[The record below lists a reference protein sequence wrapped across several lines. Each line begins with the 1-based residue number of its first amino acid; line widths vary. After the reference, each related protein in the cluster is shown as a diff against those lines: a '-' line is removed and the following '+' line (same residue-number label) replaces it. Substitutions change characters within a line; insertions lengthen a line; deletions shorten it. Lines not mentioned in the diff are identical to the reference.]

1 MSDDVF
7 SVVGTA
13 TESRKKS
20 SPIKSELETALGL
33 AHSDAHILT
42 ELECARIPDSPES
55 QYVRTRRVGPLS
67 HVNKTFT
74 FPVEDEFK
82 CIEKGGGGS
91 GRHKQTQEGEG

>member
-13 TESRKKS
+13 TQSRKKS
-20 SPIKSELETALGL
+20 SPTKSELETALGL
-33 AHSDAHILT
+33 AHSDAHILA

-55 QYVRTRRVGPLS
+55 QYIRTRRVGPLS

-74 FPVEDEFK
+74 FPVEDEFQ
-82 CIEKGGGGS
+82 CIEKGVGGS
-91 GRHKQTQEGEG
+91 GHYKQTQEGEG